1 MIKLIFSPISVVVGT
16 IALSASLA
24 CASTITNGFTYSVAS
39 GGDTSIGSH
48 YHSNTGGSFGNPA
61 GKAEVGRYRSEEV
74 RGLSEYNLAGLTAG
88 TAFVTFDVFNMGGLF
103 AGTNDFPFAGNVNVY
118 AYQGNNL
125 EDIADYQ
132 AASLG
137 LVGSFTTGGLVVGDI
152 LSFDIS
158 SIYNSAISNTFSS
171 LGIRLQAEPLNDDG
185 AVTFEDFRLTN
196 TNDSTNN
203 PVPEPSTMLLL
214 GSGLAGLAFWRKR
227 KQA

>member
-1 MIKLIFSPISVVVGT
+1 MIKLIFNRISLVFGIV
-16 IALSASLA
+16 ALTASLA
-24 CASTITNGFTYSVAS
+24 GASTITNGFTYSVAS
-39 GGDTSIGSH
+39 SSNTSLGSH

-61 GKAEVGRYRSEEV
+61 GKAEVGRFFSEEV
-74 RGLSEYNLAGLTAG
+74 RGLSEYNLAGLTSG
-88 TAFVTFDVFNMGGLF
+88 TAYVTFDVFKMGGLF
-103 AGTNDFPFAGNVNVY
+103 TGANDFPFIGNINVY

-132 AASLG
+132 ATSLG
-137 LVGSFTTGGLVVGDI
+137 LVGSYTTAGLAVGDI

-158 SIYNSAISNTFSS
+158 SIYNAAIANSLSS
-171 LGIRLQAEPLNDDG
+171 LGIRLQAEPLNATG
-185 AVTFEDFRLTN
+185 AITFEDFRLTN